1 MTIALLIALGVAIVL
16 ALSAVILYN
25 GLVNL
30 KHSVGK
36 AWANI
41 DVILKQRHDEL
52 PKLVEVCRQYMSF
65 EKETLAQV
73 TAARGAVFAASTRAD
88 VVQLG
93 AAEATLQRGLGSL
106 FALAESYPE
115 LKANENF
122 RHLRERISQLE
133 NALADRRELYNDT
146 VNLNNIRVEEFPD
159 LLIARLLSFGP
170 RPLLEFTLEETR
182 DVDLRSLFH

>member
-1 MTIALLIALGVAIVL
+1 M
-16 ALSAVILYN
+16 
-25 GLVNL
+25 
-30 KHSVGK
+30 
-36 AWANI
+36 
-41 DVILKQRHDEL
+41 
-52 PKLVEVCRQYMSF
+52 
-65 EKETLAQV
+65 
-73 TAARGAVFAASTRAD
+73 RGAVFAASTRAD

-93 AAEATLQRGLGSL
+93 AAEATMQRGLGSL

-146 VNLNNIRVEEFPD
+146 VNLNNIRIEEFPD

-170 RPLLEFTLEETR
+170 RPLLEFAIEETR